1 MKAVIQFVLFIIIV
15 ALGYMVYN
23 SIMEPVRLNQEK
35 NKREKAVVQRMKEL
49 RSAELIYKQLNGKY
63 IDNWDTLVQFIDSA
77 EVPVVK
83 IIPDPTDTTY
93 TLTINDTVGYKRV
106 YNLLFPNENNTN
118 LSQFMIIPFSGGDT
132 IELHAGELD
141 RGGVTV
147 QVFEAKAPYSSYL
160 KGMDEQYIINLTA
173 GKKDID
179 LYPGIKVGSMTE
191 PSTDGNWE

>member
-15 ALGYMVYN
+15 ALGYMVYD

-106 YNLLFPNENNTN
+106 YNLLFPNEKNTN

>member
-15 ALGYMVYN
+15 ALGYMVYD

>member
-15 ALGYMVYN
+15 VLGYLVYD
-23 SIMEPVRLNQEK
+23 SIMEPVRFNQEK
-35 NKREKAVVQRMKEL
+35 NHREKIIVQRMKNL
-49 RSAELIYKQLNGKY
+49 RSAELIYKQLNGKF
-63 IDNWDTLVQFIDSA
+63 IDNWDSLVQFMDTA
-77 EVPVVK
+77 EIPVVK
-83 IIPDPTDTTY
+83 IIPDPNDTTF
-93 TLTINDTVGYKRV
+93 TLTINDTVGFVRV
-106 YNLLFPNENNTN
+106 YDSVFHHKNDVKLND
-118 LSQFMIIPFSGGDT
+118 FMLIPFSGGDT
-132 IELHAGELD
+132 IELHAGSID

-160 KGMDEQYIINLTA
+160 KGMDKQTVINITQ